1 MMIVVSVLVSPEV
14 WHDRNL
20 TSIDNWVNFRRLLSG
35 SQSLDEKVIWEIFR
49 NMARTA
55 HKLVSSIILL
65 V

>member
-20 TSIDNWVNFRRLLSG
+20 ISIDNWDNFRRLLSG

-55 HKLVSSIILL
+55 HKLVSPIILL